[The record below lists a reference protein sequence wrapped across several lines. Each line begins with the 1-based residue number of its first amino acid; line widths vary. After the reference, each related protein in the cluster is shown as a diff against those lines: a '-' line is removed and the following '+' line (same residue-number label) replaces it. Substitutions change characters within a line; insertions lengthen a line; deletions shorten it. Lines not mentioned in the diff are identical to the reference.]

1 MARAKGFPA
10 RDRARSK
17 LLEYLADPN
26 NDFLTRQ
33 ELSTRV
39 LGYKNQNQLNCLF
52 TADELQEIERE
63 ALELRRKKYA
73 PRLSK
78 IDRAILERA
87 EKGDPVA
94 ARLAYK
100 RFEGWTETARIEQTG
115 KDGGPIEQQVT
126 HDLTPEALEVLR
138 ELTDGDDDDDTA
150 GTGE

>member
-1 MARAKGFPA
+1 MIRDKGLSARE
-10 RDRARSK
+10 RARQK
-17 LLEYLADPN
+17 LLQYLADPN
-26 NDFLTRQ
+26 NEFLTRQ
-33 ELSTRV
+33 ELSNKV
-39 LGYKNQNQLNCLF
+39 LGYRNPNQLNCMF

-78 IDRAILERA
+78 IDKAILERA
-87 EKGDPVA
+87 ETGDPVA

-150 GTGE
+150 GTRE